1 MDLPTMHVDS
11 RTLHRIGHIFWYRR
25 GDEHLF
31 RTGNHFGE
39 TSPPTSVQLGEHV
52 IQNQHGLP
60 ITVRAGI

>member
-1 MDLPTMHVDS
+1 MMEEGTPPPALVLNRHA
-11 RTLHRIGHIFWYRR
+11 
-25 GDEHLF
+25 EF